1 MMAERVGFIGL
12 GIMGKPMAR
21 HILEAGYHLTVHN
34 RSRTAVDELAAAGA
48 TPASSA
54 AEVASQS
61 DIVIT
66 CLPDSP
72 DVEKVALGADGIL
85 EGIAAGALYVDT
97 STIAPA
103 TAKKVAGAMR
113 EKGADMLDAPVSG
126 GQIGAEN
133 ATLSIMVGGEES
145 SFERAQPVL
154 EAMGKTIVHVGPSG
168 AGQVTKAANQ
178 IVVGMTHAA
187 VAEALVLAAK
197 SGVDPAK
204 VVQAISGGAA
214 RCWALENRAPRV
226 IRRDFEPGFFAAYHL
241 KDLGIALEAAK
252 DAGAVLPATALL
264 KQLYQSLISN
274 GKGRLDHSA
283 IIQVIE
289 ALSNVEVRG
298 GQES

>member
-1 MMAERVGFIGL
+1 MAERIGFVGL

-21 HILEAGYHLTVHN
+21 HILEAGYTLTVHN
-34 RSRTAVDELAAAGA
+34 RSRAAVDELAAMGA
-48 TPASSA
+48 AAAHSA
-54 AEVASQS
+54 AEVAAQS
-61 DIVIT
+61 DIVLT

-72 DVEKVALGADGIL
+72 DVEAVALGEGGIL
-85 EGIAAGALYVDT
+85 EGIAPGALYVDT

-103 TAKKVAGAMR
+103 MAKKVAAAMR

-126 GQIGAEN
+126 GQLGAEN
-133 ATLSIMVGGEES
+133 ATLSIMVGGEEA
-145 SFERAQPVL
+145 SFERARPVL
-154 EAMGKTIVHVGPSG
+154 AAMGKTIVHVGPSG

-226 IRRDFEPGFFAAYHL
+226 LKRDFEPGFYAAYHL
-241 KDLGIALEAAK
+241 KDLGIALDAAK

-264 KQLYQSLISN
+264 KQLYQALISN

-283 IIQVIE
+283 IIQVVE
-289 ALSNVEVRG
+289 SLSDVEVVG
-298 GQES
+298 GKEG

>member
-1 MMAERVGFIGL
+1 MRERIGFVGL

-21 HILEAGYHLTVHN
+21 HILEAGYSLTVYN
-34 RSRTAVDELAAAGA
+34 RSRTAVDELAGAGA
-48 TPASSA
+48 KAAPSA
-54 AEVASQS
+54 AEVAAQS
-61 DIVIT
+61 DIVFT

-72 DVEKVALGADGIL
+72 DVEAVALGAGGIL
-85 EGIAAGALYVDT
+85 EGIAPGALYVDT
-97 STIAPA
+97 STISPGV
-103 TAKKVAGAMR
+103 AKKVAGAMR
-113 EKGADMLDAPVSG
+113 DKGADMLDAPVSG
-126 GQIGAEN
+126 GQIGAQN
-133 ATLSIMVGGEES
+133 ATLSIMVGGEAA
-145 SFERAQPVL
+145 SFERARPVL

-168 AGQVTKAANQ
+168 AGQVTKAANK

-226 IRRDFEPGFFAAYHL
+226 LQRDFEPGFYAAYHL
-241 KDLGIALEAAK
+241 KDLGIALEAAR
-252 DAGAVLPATALL
+252 DAGAVLPATSLL
-264 KQLYQSLISN
+264 KQLYQSLVSN

-289 ALSNVEVRG
+289 ALSGVEVKG
-298 GQES
+298 GQEG

>member
-1 MMAERVGFIGL
+1 MKERIGFVGL

-21 HILEAGYHLTVHN
+21 HILEAGYPLTVHN
-34 RSRTAVDELAAAGA
+34 RSRKAVDELAAAGA
-48 TPASSA
+48 QPATSA
-54 AEVASQS
+54 AEVAANS
-61 DIVIT
+61 DIVFT

-72 DVEKVALGADGIL
+72 DVEAVALGAGGIL
-85 EGIAAGALYVDT
+85 EGIPSEALYVDT
-97 STIAPA
+97 STIAPG
-103 TAKKVAGAMR
+103 TAKRVARAMR

-133 ATLSIMVGGEES
+133 ATLSIMVGGEEA
-145 SFERAQPVL
+145 SFERAKPVL
-154 EAMGKTIVHVGPSG
+154 ETMGKTIVHVGPSG

-226 IRRDFEPGFFAAYHL
+226 LERDFEPGFYASYHL

-252 DAGAVLPATALL
+252 DAGAVLPATSLL

-289 ALSNVEVRG
+289 ALSAVEVKG
-298 GQES
+298 GREG

>member
-1 MMAERVGFIGL
+1 MF
-12 GIMGKPMAR
+12 
-21 HILEAGYHLTVHN
+21 
-34 RSRTAVDELAAAGA
+34 
-48 TPASSA
+48 
-54 AEVASQS
+54 
-61 DIVIT
+61 T

-72 DVEKVALGADGIL
+72 DVEAVALGAGGIL
-85 EGIAAGALYVDT
+85 EGIPSEALYVDT
-97 STIAPA
+97 STIAPG
-103 TAKKVAGAMR
+103 TAKRVARAMR

-133 ATLSIMVGGEES
+133 ATLSIMVGGEEA
-145 SFERAQPVL
+145 SFERAKPVL
-154 EAMGKTIVHVGPSG
+154 ETMGKTIVHVGPSG

-226 IRRDFEPGFFAAYHL
+226 LERDFEPGFYASYHL

-252 DAGAVLPATALL
+252 DAGAVLPATSLL

-289 ALSNVEVRG
+289 ALSAVEVKG
-298 GQES
+298 GREG

>member
-1 MMAERVGFIGL
+1 MQERVGFIGL

-21 HILEAGYHLTVHN
+21 HILEAGYSLTVHN
-34 RSRTAVDELAAAGA
+34 RSRASVNELAAAGA
-48 TPASSA
+48 IAASSA
-54 AEVASQS
+54 AEVAAGS
-61 DIVIT
+61 DIVFT

-72 DVEKVALGADGIL
+72 DVEAVALGPHGIL
-85 EGIAAGALYVDT
+85 EGIARGGLYVDT
-97 STIAPA
+97 STISPV
-103 TAKKVAGAMR
+103 TAKKVAAAMR
-113 EKGADMLDAPVSG
+113 ERGADMLDAPVSG
-126 GQIGAEN
+126 GQVGAEN
-133 ATLSIMVGGEES
+133 ATLSIMVGGEAA
-145 SFERAQPVL
+145 SFERARPVL
-154 EAMGKTIVHVGPSG
+154 EVMGRNVVHVGPSG

-226 IRRDFEPGFFAAYHL
+226 LERDFEPGFYAAYHL
-241 KDLGIALEAAK
+241 KDLGIALDAAREV
-252 DAGAVLPATALL
+252 GAVLPETALL
-264 KQLYQSLISN
+264 RQLFQSLVSN

-289 ALSNVEVRG
+289 SLSDVEVRG
-298 GQES
+298 GHEG